1 MDISKNFPLLLFIN
15 VPNWHFECHE
25 VQGTVLAARERGW
38 IKHHSYSQRTR
49 PVISPLSEQRTA
61 IQPKIITE
69 VWPKHCENSAE
80 DNWIHRSLS
89 NFTLRL
95 LPPQDRKIS
104 NNNNILGNKFP
115 SSNPKLTFQWLRAVR
130 KWRCSSSLAVS
141 PRI

>member
-95 LPPQDRKIS
+95 LPPQDRKYLTIITFLVIS
-104 NNNNILGNKFP
+104 FHHLTLSLP
-115 SSNPKLTFQWLRAVR
+115 SNDWEL
-130 KWRCSSSLAVS
+130 
-141 PRI
+141 